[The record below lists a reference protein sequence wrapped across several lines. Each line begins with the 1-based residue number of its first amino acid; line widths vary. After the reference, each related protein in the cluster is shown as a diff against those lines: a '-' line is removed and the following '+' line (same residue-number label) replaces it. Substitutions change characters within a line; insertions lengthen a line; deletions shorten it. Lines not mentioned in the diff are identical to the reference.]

1 VKCAWP
7 GNCIK
12 LAPEI
17 PRDHGDLL
25 HRRRSLR
32 DRRAGAKAALR
43 YTSFDPKEGSS
54 DGHLS

>member
-1 VKCAWP
+1 M
-7 GNCIK
+7 
-12 LAPEI
+12 APEI